1 MKKILLMTLLTAAAI
16 SFTACSKDDDNNS
29 TGTDT
34 PSTESLPVYNEL
46 FIFKDRIIKVDNQGN
61 LKGVNVGTAFD
72 DEQPTVFSTKVT
84 DITDAK
90 NKFMELVGDFKHIS
104 ATGNDITVS
113 LEDGDG
119 NEQGKVFFREG
130 SGDEVAAMTYEGF
143 EVPGI
148 TKLKYMLRL
157 PESNAISRWKV
168 WEVMTVPSSN
178 EGNPRGLCIREY
190 SPGTPGM
197 IICPTSYVS
206 GYQSWRANSCV
217 ETLRKMATQIQK
229 LGVQEVSKR
238 LEQAGLYSDLTK
250 FYWSNENPWYG
261 VDKAHWKVRLSDG
274 ADEYV
279 SSWEV
284 GLNKNE
290 ANNCYTYWFDEKG
303 KCW

>member
-16 SFTACSKDDDNNS
+16 SFTACSKDDDNSN
-29 TGTDT
+29 GTNT
-34 PSTESLPVYNEL
+34 PSAENLVVNEMYV
-46 FIFKDRIIKVDNQGN
+46 FQGRVITVDDLGN

-90 NKFMELVGDFKHIS
+90 NKFMELVGDFKHVS

-113 LEDGDG
+113 LKDGDG

-157 PESNAISRWKV
+157 PESNATSRWKV
-168 WEVMTVPSSN
+168 WEVMTVPSSS

-190 SPGTPGM
+190 SPGTNGM
-197 IICPTSYVS
+197 IICPTSYES
-206 GYQSWRANSCV
+206 GYQSWRANSSLY
-217 ETLRKMATQIQK
+217 TLRNMATQIQK
-229 LGVQEVSKR
+229 LGVQKVSER
-238 LEQAGLYSDLTK
+238 LKQAGLYSDLTK
-250 FYWSNENPWYG
+250 FYWSNTTENYWF
-261 VDKAHWKVRLSDG
+261 DKGHWKVRLSDG
-274 ADEYV
+274 ADEYI

-284 GLNKNE
+284 GLNKNN

-303 KCW
+303 NCW